1 MVERILVTGATG
13 TVGGATLRQLA
24 GLADPNI
31 EITAATRSEHGAKA
45 LRDAG
50 FSPVVFDFDRPETLR
65 PALEGIDALFLVTGY
80 SVDMIAQSKR
90 VLDAARSARVRHIV
104 HLGAL
109 ASEDTPFPHFAWHQI
124 IERAIAGMGF
134 AWTNLRPNFF
144 MDTVWAGFRLRPDRV
159 VHFVGDQ
166 RVSWI
171 ASGDIGELVAAEAL
185 RDPARHAGRTYNL
198 ATEAVSFRELAAILT
213 EVTGRSVEY
222 RPGAAVDLLPILL
235 KQGMEPTYAASLS
248 EGVVA
253 TERGEMPLSDA
264 VFDDVEAVAGRK
276 PVDWRAFAKARL
288 GGFAS
293 SD

>member
-109 ASEDTPFPHFAWHQI
+109 ASRGQRPSRTSRGIRLSSVP
-124 IERAIAGMGF
+124 IAGMGF

-171 ASGDIGELVAAEAL
+171 ASGDIGAVAAEAL

-198 ATEAVSFRELAAILT
+198 ATEAVSFVNLP
-213 EVTGRSVEY
+213 RS
-222 RPGAAVDLLPILL
+222 
-235 KQGMEPTYAASLS
+235 
-248 EGVVA
+248 
-253 TERGEMPLSDA
+253 
-264 VFDDVEAVAGRK
+264 
-276 PVDWRAFAKARL
+276 
-288 GGFAS
+288 
-293 SD
+293 

>member
-1 MVERILVTGATG
+1 MVQRILVTGATG

-24 GLADPNI
+24 GLVNTNI
-31 EITAATRSEHGAKA
+31 EVVAATRSEHGKKA
-45 LRDAG
+45 LREAG
-50 FSPVVFDFDRPETLR
+50 FSPVVFDFDAPETLR

-90 VLDAARSARVRHIV
+90 VLDAAKLAQVRHIV

-134 AWTNLRPNFF
+134 SWTNLRPNFF
-144 MDTVWAGFRLRPDRV
+144 MDTVWGGFRLRPDRL

-171 ASGDIGELVAAEAL
+171 ASDDIGAVAAEAL

-198 ATEAVSFRELAAILT
+198 ATEALSFRELAAILT
-213 EVTGRSVEY
+213 DVTGRSVEY
-222 RPGAAVDLLPILL
+222 RPRAAADLLPILL

-248 EGVVA
+248 EGVVV

-264 VFDDVEAVAGRK
+264 VFDDVETVTGRK
-276 PVDWRAFAKARL
+276 PVDWRAFARARL
-288 GGFAS
+288 GELPS
-293 SD
+293 LD

>member
-31 EITAATRSEHGAKA
+31 EITAGTRSEHGAKA

-65 PALEGIDALFLVTGY
+65 PALEGIDSIFLVTGY

-171 ASGDIGELVAAEAL
+171 ASGDIGAVAAEAL

-222 RPGAAVDLLPILL
+222 RPRAAADLLPILL

-288 GGFAS
+288 GELAS